1 MKSQQRRQ
9 MINAPSSILRVRY
22 RIKFMCHA
30 KSHVFAVVKHPCCG
44 ITVPLLS
51 TCINWCRLKRR
62 PRVHNQRVK
71 NIWCECEW
79 VIEAETKNFFLCYQ
93 SSNYR
98 FYGFCQ
104 VHWRVLRVVRYQ
116 KPLEIFFYPLMEPGE
131 WVGTSHDILHTGYHT
146 ACVCILKPTYM
157 GKARETHFKRVR
169 SDNVCAPRTL
179 K

>member
-131 WVGTSHDILHTGYHT
+131 GGGGLLDGNVPTRKTHL
-146 ACVCILKPTYM
+146 CVTVI
-157 GKARETHFKRVR
+157 E
-169 SDNVCAPRTL
+169 RTQNAYCTPISVHHKL
-179 K
+179 